1 MTCIKVVYLLMN
13 HIAFLLFLLS
23 SPLPLLKLPIGTR
36 ANTSTA
42 SEKKKGPYGE
52 VAIGGGLTER

>member
-1 MTCIKVVYLLMN
+1 MK
-13 HIAFLLFLLS
+13 HIAFLPFSLS

-42 SEKKKGPYGE
+42 QKKKGPYGK
-52 VAIGGGLTER
+52 VAIGGGLTDL

>member
-1 MTCIKVVYLLMN
+1 MRIKVVYLLMN

-42 SEKKKGPYGE
+42 PEKKGPYGK
-52 VAIGGGLTER
+52 VAIGGGLTEL

>member
-1 MTCIKVVYLLMN
+1 MRIKVVYLLMN

-36 ANTSTA
+36 VNTSTG
-42 SEKKKGPYGE
+42 SEKKGPCCE
-52 VAIGGGLTER
+52 VAIGGGLTEL